1 VDGKTRRS
9 MAWILLLCPSV
20 VRHPAADDLSGL
32 VPAAVDTLAD
42 LEGAEETRFGIVKL
56 NEDK

>member
-1 VDGKTRRS
+1 